1 MTLTCEYQLALEYQL
16 EDFDGISETKLHHSY
31 CLSDLG
37 DGGCAVREVRDEG
50 KGFSE
55 SCEGKQEEK
64 LE

>member
-1 MTLTCEYQLALEYQL
+1 MTLTCEYQLAVEYQL

-31 CLSDLG
+31 WMLG
-37 DGGCAVREVRDEG
+37 LVTEGSEGLLDQG